1 MTARCRLCYSSDLAT
16 LLDAGSMPIAHRLLD
31 SPDAAEETF
40 PFHNFVC
47 ENCGLVQIVDPI
59 DPALLYKGYNYN
71 FSSWKLEVH
80 QDDELNRIFANC
92 KPRKAAEIGCN
103 DGKFLN
109 EVRLRGTPL
118 CVGIEPNPVQSQMAR
133 ERGLIVFNSWVEP
146 ELCRSIVAEHGRF
159 DLVQSRQVLEHVPNV
174 DKFFD
179 CVDILLAD
187 DGLLFIDVPDFAPA
201 LGQGDC
207 SVMWEEHCTYFTG
220 ETLKA
225 LLRKKG
231 FEPFDT
237 AEYDFAGGTVAMLSR
252 RGKTTIEEP
261 KPQDAPVT
269 LKNASEYASNIID
282 YSNRLG
288 TAIQQ
293 AKGAGMLVVMYGVGV
308 RGCAAANILGLA
320 GKVEYAIDDQKER
333 QGKYMPGSH
342 LPIRPS
348 ETLAAIEQPVLCL
361 LAVNNEY
368 EAMARARLSSVRK
381 GRVEYATLCAPANI
395 WSDLE
400 RIEQLFAHR

>member
-1 MTARCRLCYSSDLAT
+1 MTARCRLCYSSALAT

-31 SPDAAEETF
+31 SPNAVEETF

-47 ENCGLVQIVDPI
+47 KNCGLVQIVDPI

-80 QDDELNRIFANC
+80 QDDELERIFANC
-92 KPRKAAEIGCN
+92 KPQKAAEIGCN

-109 EVRLRGTPL
+109 EVRLRGTAL

-133 ERGLIVFNSWVEP
+133 DRGLTVFNSWVEP
-146 ELCRSIVAEHGRF
+146 ELCRSIVSEHGKF

-174 DKFFD
+174 DKFFE

-201 LGQGDC
+201 LSQGDC

-231 FEPFDT
+231 FEPFNT
-237 AEYDFAGGTVAMLSR
+237 AEYDFAGGTVAILSR
-252 RGKTTIEEP
+252 RGQRIEEP
-261 KPQDAPVT
+261 KPQNAQVT
-269 LKNASEYASNIID
+269 LCNAAEYASRISE
-282 YSNRLG
+282 YSRRLAA
-288 TAIQQ
+288 AIQQ
-293 AKGAGMLVVMYGVGV
+293 AKGGGMLVVIYGVGV
-308 RGCAAANILGLA
+308 RGCAAANILSLA
-320 GKVEYAIDDQKER
+320 GKVEYAIDDQIER
-333 QGKYMPGSH
+333 QGKYMPGSR
-342 LPIRPS
+342 LLIRPS
-348 ETLAAIEQPVLCL
+348 ETLAATEQPFLCL

-368 EAMARARLSSVRK
+368 EAMARERLSSTRK

-400 RIEQLFAHR
+400 RIEQLLAHR